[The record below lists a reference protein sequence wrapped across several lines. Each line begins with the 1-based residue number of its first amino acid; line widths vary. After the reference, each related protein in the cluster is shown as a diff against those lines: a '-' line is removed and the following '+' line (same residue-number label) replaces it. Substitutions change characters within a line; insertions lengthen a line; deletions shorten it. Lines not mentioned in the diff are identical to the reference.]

1 MSFVFISDFIG
12 MYDNNWEPSRKSNRE
27 WEPVPATIGPWKR
40 HNST

>member
-12 MYDNNWEPSRKSNRE
+12 MYDNKPSRKSNRE